1 MLKNKSL
8 VIVSILVL
16 VLAVVAMAC
25 APATPPKP
33 VTPPATTTPPVTPP
47 APPATPPVTPPAVAP
62 VTPTPAAPP
71 AIVEKVTTYKSVKY
85 TNPTYK
91 FSIAYPEGWT
101 VAPATLPGAVLYAK
115 GTGKDLIYVAVRPA
129 TNFEE
134 AANTFLTDL
143 IKAANVPFIPGV
155 DSTAKITLADGTEA
169 NVILLSAA
177 FGQAKSAVTGV
188 IKDGNA
194 IMICGATDPKSLEL
208 YKEIGSTLIV
218 K

>member
-8 VIVSILVL
+8 VIMSILVL

-33 VTPPATTTPPVTPP
+33 VVTPPVVTPPVVTPP
-47 APPATPPVTPPAVAP
+47 APTANATTS

-85 TNPTYK
+85 ADPKYK
-91 FSIAYPEGWT
+91 FSVAYPEGWT
-101 VAPATLPGAVLYAK
+101 SAPATLTGGVFYAK
-115 GTGKDLIYVAVRPA
+115 GEGKDVVYIAVRPA
-129 TNFEE
+129 TNFKA
-134 AANTFLTDL
+134 AANTFMTDL
-143 IKAANVPFIPGV
+143 IAASGMSVTPSV
-155 DSTAKITLADGTEA
+155 DSETTITLADGTKA
-169 NVILLSAA
+169 DVILLSAA
-177 FGQAKSAVTGV
+177 FGLAKAAITGV

-194 IMICGATDPKSLEL
+194 IMVMGGTDPKNMDL
-208 YKEIGSTLIV
+208 YKEIGSALIT